1 MVIDNIYIVIPAYEP
16 DEKLTAVV
24 NELDDKAKYK
34 LIVVNDGSGA
44 DKNSIFESV
53 KSKAVLLEHE
63 HNRGKGAALK
73 TAFAYIKENAAGNYG
88 VITADADGQHKPA
101 DIERIAEALKENP
114 EKLIMGCR
122 KFTGSIPFRSRFGNS
137 VTRAV
142 FRFAAGVGVSDT
154 QTGLRGF
161 SGKLTDFMLG
171 LSGERYEFE
180 MNMLLEAARE
190 GIAFFEV
197 PIETVYINDNKSSHF
212 KPVRD
217 SFRIYRDILIF
228 SCSSLLSFLLDY
240 SWYSAVLFFSGNV
253 RFANISARSVSSVL
267 NFILNKKV
275 VFKNKDN
282 IFFSA
287 AKYFLLAFV
296 ILTVNTELL
305 ELMVKKL
312 KINGYIAKIAI
323 EMLMFLFSWTM
334 QRCFV
339 FKKKGLTKDE
349 K

>member
-1 MVIDNIYIVIPAYEP
+1 MDNIYIVIPAYEP

-24 NELDDKAKYK
+24 EELYNETDCK
-34 LIVVNDGSGA
+34 LIVVNDGSGE
-44 DKNSIFESV
+44 DKRAVFESINGR
-53 KSKAVLLEHE
+53 AVLLEHE

-73 TAFAYIKENAAGNYG
+73 TAFAYIKENVSGSYG
-88 VITADADGQHKPA
+88 VITADADGQHKTA
-101 DIERIAEALKENP
+101 DIMRIADALEAHP
-114 EKLIMGCR
+114 DRLIMGCR
-122 KFTGSIPFRSRFGNS
+122 KFTGDIPFRSRFGNNM
-137 VTRAV
+137 TRAV

-161 SGKLTDFMLG
+161 SGSLTNFMLG

-217 SFRIYRDILIF
+217 SLRIYRDIIKF
-228 SCSSLLSFLLDY
+228 SCSSLLSFLVDY

-323 EMLMFLFSWTM
+323 EMLMFMFSWTM

>member
-1 MVIDNIYIVIPAYEP
+1 MDNIYIVIPAYEP

-24 NELDDKAKYK
+24 EELYNETDCK
-34 LIVVNDGSGA
+34 LIVVNDGSGE
-44 DKNSIFESV
+44 DKRAVFESI
-53 KSKAVLLEHE
+53 KGRAILLEHE

-73 TAFAYIKENAAGNYG
+73 TAFAYIKENVSGSYG
-88 VITADADGQHKPA
+88 VITADADGQHKTA
-101 DIERIAEALKENP
+101 DIMRIADALEAHP
-114 EKLIMGCR
+114 DRLIMGCR
-122 KFTGSIPFRSRFGNS
+122 KFTGDIPFRSRFGNNM
-137 VTRAV
+137 TRAV
-142 FRFAAGVGVSDT
+142 FRFAAGVVVSDT

-217 SFRIYRDILIF
+217 SLRIYRDIIKF

-323 EMLMFLFSWTM
+323 EMLMFMFSWTM

>member
-1 MVIDNIYIVIPAYEP
+1 MDNIYIVIPAYEP

-24 NELDDKAKYK
+24 EELYNETDCK
-34 LIVVNDGSGA
+34 LIVVNDGSGE
-44 DKNSIFESV
+44 DKRAVFESI
-53 KSKAVLLEHE
+53 KGRAVLLEHE

-73 TAFAYIKENAAGNYG
+73 TAFAYIKENVSGSYG
-88 VITADADGQHKPA
+88 VITADADGQHKTA
-101 DIERIAEALKENP
+101 DIMRIADALEAHP
-114 EKLIMGCR
+114 DRLIMGCR
-122 KFTGSIPFRSRFGNS
+122 KFTGDIPFRSRFGNNM
-137 VTRAV
+137 TRAV

-161 SGKLTDFMLG
+161 SGKLTNFMLG

-180 MNMLLEAARE
+180 MNMLLEAARQ

-217 SFRIYRDILIF
+217 SLRIYRDIIKF
-228 SCSSLLSFLLDY
+228 SCSSLLSFLVDY

-323 EMLMFLFSWTM
+323 EMIMFMFSWTM

>member
-1 MVIDNIYIVIPAYEP
+1 MDNIYIVIPAYEP

-24 NELDDKAKYK
+24 EELYNETDCK
-34 LIVVNDGSGA
+34 LIVVNDGSGE
-44 DKNSIFESV
+44 DKRAVFESI
-53 KSKAVLLEHE
+53 KGRAVLLEHE

-73 TAFAYIKENAAGNYG
+73 TAFAYIKENVSGSYG
-88 VITADADGQHKPA
+88 VITADADGQHKTA
-101 DIERIAEALKENP
+101 DIMRIADALEAHP
-114 EKLIMGCR
+114 DRLIMGCR
-122 KFTGSIPFRSRFGNS
+122 KFTGDIPFRSRFGNNM
-137 VTRAV
+137 TRAV

-161 SGKLTDFMLG
+161 SGSLTNFMLG

-217 SFRIYRDILIF
+217 SLRIYRDIIKF
-228 SCSSLLSFLLDY
+228 SCSSLLSFLVDY

-323 EMLMFLFSWTM
+323 EMLMFMFSWTM

>member
-1 MVIDNIYIVIPAYEP
+1 MDNIYIVIPAYEP

-24 NELDDKAKYK
+24 EELYNETDCK
-34 LIVVNDGSGA
+34 LIVVNDGSGE
-44 DKNSIFESV
+44 DKRAVFESI
-53 KSKAVLLEHE
+53 KGRAVLLEHE

-73 TAFAYIKENAAGNYG
+73 TAFAYIKENVSGSYG
-88 VITADADGQHKPA
+88 VITADADGQHKTA
-101 DIERIAEALKENP
+101 DIMRIADALEAHP
-114 EKLIMGCR
+114 DRLIMGCR
-122 KFTGSIPFRSRFGNS
+122 KFTGDIPFRSRFGNNM
-137 VTRAV
+137 TRAV

-161 SGKLTDFMLG
+161 SGSLTNFMLG

-217 SFRIYRDILIF
+217 SLRIYRDIIKF
-228 SCSSLLSFLLDY
+228 SCSSLLSFLVDY
-240 SWYSAVLFFSGNV
+240 LLFSVIFSLSGSKTVSNLT
-253 RFANISARSVSSVL
+253 ARVFSSIF
-267 NFILNKKV
+267 NFMLNKKL
-275 VFKNKDN
+275 VFGNKEN
-282 IFFSA
+282 LAKSA
-287 AKYFLLAFV
+287 LKYFSLAAV
-296 ILTVNTELL
+296 ILAVNTLLL
-305 ELMVKKL
+305 ELLARYAVK
-312 KINGYIAKIAI
+312 NAYIAKII
-323 EMLMFLFSWTM
+323 VEVLLFMFSWTM

>member
-1 MVIDNIYIVIPAYEP
+1 MDNIYIVIPAYEP

-24 NELDDKAKYK
+24 EELYNETDCK
-34 LIVVNDGSGA
+34 LIVVNDGSGE
-44 DKNSIFESV
+44 DKRAVFESI
-53 KSKAVLLEHE
+53 KGRAVLLEHE

-73 TAFAYIKENAAGNYG
+73 TAFAYIKENVSGSYG
-88 VITADADGQHKPA
+88 VITADADGQHKTA
-101 DIERIAEALKENP
+101 DIMRIADALEAHP
-114 EKLIMGCR
+114 DRLIMGCR
-122 KFTGSIPFRSRFGNS
+122 KFTGDIPFRSRFGNNM
-137 VTRAV
+137 TRAV

-161 SGKLTDFMLG
+161 SGSLTDFMLG

-217 SFRIYRDILIF
+217 SLRIYRDIIKF
-228 SCSSLLSFLLDY
+228 SCSSLLSFLVDY
-240 SWYSAVLFFSGNV
+240 LLFSVIFSLSGSKAVSNLTARVFSSI
-253 RFANISARSVSSVL
+253 F
-267 NFILNKKV
+267 NFMLNKKL
-275 VFKNKDN
+275 VFGNKESLAK
-282 IFFSA
+282 SA
-287 AKYFLLAFV
+287 LKYFSLAAV
-296 ILTVNTELL
+296 ILAVNTLLL
-305 ELMVKKL
+305 ELLARYAVK
-312 KINGYIAKIAI
+312 NAYIAKII
-323 EMLMFLFSWTM
+323 VEVLLFMFSWTM

>member
-1 MVIDNIYIVIPAYEP
+1 MDNIYIVIPAYEP

-24 NELDDKAKYK
+24 EELYNETDCK
-34 LIVVNDGSGA
+34 LIVVNDGSGE
-44 DKNSIFESV
+44 DKRAVFESI
-53 KSKAVLLEHE
+53 KGRAVLLEHE

-73 TAFAYIKENAAGNYG
+73 TAFAYIKENVSGSYG
-88 VITADADGQHKPA
+88 VITADADGQHKTA
-101 DIERIAEALKENP
+101 DIMRIADALEAHP
-114 EKLIMGCR
+114 DRLIMGCR
-122 KFTGSIPFRSRFGNS
+122 KFTGDIPFRSRFGNNM
-137 VTRAV
+137 TRAV

-161 SGKLTDFMLG
+161 SGSLTDFMLG

-217 SFRIYRDILIF
+217 SLRIYRDIIKF
-228 SCSSLLSFLLDY
+228 SCSSLLSFLVDY
-240 SWYSAVLFFSGNV
+240 LLFSVIFLLSGSKTISNLTARVFSSI
-253 RFANISARSVSSVL
+253 F
-267 NFILNKKV
+267 NFMLNKKL
-275 VFKNKDN
+275 VFGNKESLAK
-282 IFFSA
+282 SA
-287 AKYFLLAFV
+287 LKYFSLAAV
-296 ILTVNTELL
+296 ILAVNTLLL
-305 ELMVKKL
+305 ELLARYAVK
-312 KINGYIAKIAI
+312 NAYIAKII
-323 EMLMFLFSWTM
+323 VEVLLFMFSWTM

>member
-1 MVIDNIYIVIPAYEP
+1 MDNIYIVIPAYEP

-24 NELDDKAKYK
+24 EELYNETDCK
-34 LIVVNDGSGA
+34 LIVVNDGSGE
-44 DKNSIFESV
+44 DKRAVFESI
-53 KSKAVLLEHE
+53 KGRAVLLEHE

-73 TAFAYIKENAAGNYG
+73 TAFAYIKENVSGSYG
-88 VITADADGQHKPA
+88 VITADADGQHKTA
-101 DIERIAEALKENP
+101 DIMRIADALEAHP
-114 EKLIMGCR
+114 DRLIMGCR
-122 KFTGSIPFRSRFGNS
+122 KFTGDIPFRSRFGNNM
-137 VTRAV
+137 TRAV

-161 SGKLTDFMLG
+161 SGKLTNFMLG

-180 MNMLLEAARE
+180 MNMLLEAARQ

-217 SFRIYRDILIF
+217 SLRIYRDIIKF
-228 SCSSLLSFLLDY
+228 SCSSLLSFLVDY

-287 AKYFLLAFV
+287 AKYSLLAFV

-305 ELMVKKL
+305 ELTVKKL
-312 KINGYIAKIAI
+312 KINGYIEKIAI
-323 EMLMFLFSWTM
+323 EMIMFMFSWTM

>member
-1 MVIDNIYIVIPAYEP
+1 MDNIYIVIPAYEP

-24 NELDDKAKYK
+24 EELYNETDCK
-34 LIVVNDGSGA
+34 LIVVNDGSGE
-44 DKNSIFESV
+44 DKRAVFESI
-53 KSKAVLLEHE
+53 KGRAVLLEHE

-73 TAFAYIKENAAGNYG
+73 TAFAYIKENVSGSYG
-88 VITADADGQHKPA
+88 VITADADGQHKTA
-101 DIERIAEALKENP
+101 DIMRIADALEAHP
-114 EKLIMGCR
+114 DRLIMGCR
-122 KFTGSIPFRSRFGNS
+122 KFTGDIPFRSRFGNNM
-137 VTRAV
+137 TRAV

-161 SGKLTDFMLG
+161 SGSLTDFMLG

-217 SFRIYRDILIF
+217 SLRIYRDIIKF
-228 SCSSLLSFLLDY
+228 SCSSLLSFLVDY

-323 EMLMFLFSWTM
+323 EMLMFMFSWTM

>member
-1 MVIDNIYIVIPAYEP
+1 MDNIYIVIPAYEP

-24 NELDDKAKYK
+24 EELYNETDCK
-34 LIVVNDGSGA
+34 LIVVNDGSGE
-44 DKNSIFESV
+44 DKRAVFESI
-53 KSKAVLLEHE
+53 KGRAVLLEHE

-73 TAFAYIKENAAGNYG
+73 TAFAYIKENVSGSYG
-88 VITADADGQHKPA
+88 VITADADGQHKTA
-101 DIERIAEALKENP
+101 DIMRIADALEAHP
-114 EKLIMGCR
+114 DRLIMGCR
-122 KFTGSIPFRSRFGNS
+122 KFTGDIPFRSRFGNNM
-137 VTRAV
+137 TRAV

-161 SGKLTDFMLG
+161 SGSLTNFMLG
-171 LSGERYEFE
+171 LSGERYEYE

-217 SFRIYRDILIF
+217 SLRIYRDIIKF
-228 SCSSLLSFLLDY
+228 SCSSLLSFLVDY
-240 SWYSAVLFFSGNV
+240 LLFSVIFSLSGSKT
-253 RFANISARSVSSVL
+253 ISNLTARVFSSIF
-267 NFILNKKV
+267 NFMLNKKL
-275 VFKNKDN
+275 VFGNKEGLAK
-282 IFFSA
+282 SA
-287 AKYFLLAFV
+287 LKYFSLAAV
-296 ILTVNTELL
+296 ILAVNTLLL
-305 ELMVKKL
+305 ELLARYAVK
-312 KINGYIAKIAI
+312 NAYIAKII
-323 EMLMFLFSWTM
+323 VEILLFMFSWTM

>member
-1 MVIDNIYIVIPAYEP
+1 MDNIYIVIPAYEP

-24 NELDDKAKYK
+24 EELYNETDCK
-34 LIVVNDGSGA
+34 LIVVNDGSGE
-44 DKNSIFESV
+44 DKRAVFESI
-53 KSKAVLLEHE
+53 KGRAVLLEHE

-73 TAFAYIKENAAGNYG
+73 TAFAYIKENVSGSYG
-88 VITADADGQHKPA
+88 VITADADGQHKTA
-101 DIERIAEALKENP
+101 DIMRIADALEAHP
-114 EKLIMGCR
+114 DRLIMGCR
-122 KFTGSIPFRSRFGNS
+122 KFTGDIPFRSRFGNNM
-137 VTRAV
+137 TRAV

-161 SGKLTDFMLG
+161 SGSLTNFMLG

-217 SFRIYRDILIF
+217 SLRIYRDIIKF
-228 SCSSLLSFLLDY
+228 SCSSLLSFLVDY

>member
-1 MVIDNIYIVIPAYEP
+1 MDNIYIVIPAYEP

-24 NELDDKAKYK
+24 EELYNETDCK
-34 LIVVNDGSGA
+34 LIVVNDGSGE
-44 DKNSIFESV
+44 DKRAVFESI
-53 KSKAVLLEHE
+53 KGRAVLLEHE

-73 TAFAYIKENAAGNYG
+73 TAFAYIKENVSGSYG
-88 VITADADGQHKPA
+88 VITADADGQHKTA
-101 DIERIAEALKENP
+101 DIMRIADALEAHP
-114 EKLIMGCR
+114 DRLIMGCR
-122 KFTGSIPFRSRFGNS
+122 KFTGDIPFRSRFGNNM
-137 VTRAV
+137 TRAV

-161 SGKLTDFMLG
+161 SGSLTNFMLG
-171 LSGERYEFE
+171 LSGERYEYE

-217 SFRIYRDILIF
+217 SLRIYRDIIKF
-228 SCSSLLSFLLDY
+228 SCSSLLSFLVDY
-240 SWYSAVLFFSGNV
+240 LLFSVIFSLSGSKT
-253 RFANISARSVSSVL
+253 ISNLTARVFSSIF
-267 NFILNKKV
+267 NFMLNKKL
-275 VFKNKDN
+275 VFGNKEN
-282 IFFSA
+282 LAKSA
-287 AKYFLLAFV
+287 LKYFSLAAV
-296 ILTVNTELL
+296 ILAVNTLLL
-305 ELMVKKL
+305 ELLARYAVK
-312 KINGYIAKIAI
+312 NAYIAKII
-323 EMLMFLFSWTM
+323 VEVLLFMFSWTM

>member
-1 MVIDNIYIVIPAYEP
+1 MDNIYIVIPAYEP

-24 NELDDKAKYK
+24 EELYNETDCK
-34 LIVVNDGSGA
+34 LIVVNDGSGE
-44 DKNSIFESV
+44 DKRAVFESI
-53 KSKAVLLEHE
+53 KGRAVLLEHE

-73 TAFAYIKENAAGNYG
+73 TAFAYIKENVSGSYG
-88 VITADADGQHKPA
+88 VITADADGQHKTA
-101 DIERIAEALKENP
+101 DIMRIADALEAHP
-114 EKLIMGCR
+114 DRLIMGCR
-122 KFTGSIPFRSRFGNS
+122 KFTGDIPFRSRFGNNM
-137 VTRAV
+137 TRAV
-142 FRFAAGVGVSDT
+142 FRFAAGVVVSDT

-217 SFRIYRDILIF
+217 SLRIYRDIIKF
-228 SCSSLLSFLLDY
+228 SCSSLLSFLVDY

-323 EMLMFLFSWTM
+323 EMLMFMFSWTM

>member
-1 MVIDNIYIVIPAYEP
+1 MDNIYIVIPAYEP

-24 NELDDKAKYK
+24 EELYNETDCK
-34 LIVVNDGSGA
+34 LIVVNDGSGE
-44 DKNSIFESV
+44 DKRAVFESI
-53 KSKAVLLEHE
+53 KGRAVLLEHE

-73 TAFAYIKENAAGNYG
+73 TAFAYIKENVSGSYG
-88 VITADADGQHKPA
+88 VITADADGQHKTA
-101 DIERIAEALKENP
+101 DIMRIADALEAHP
-114 EKLIMGCR
+114 DRLIMGCR
-122 KFTGSIPFRSRFGNS
+122 KFTGDIPFRSRFGNNM
-137 VTRAV
+137 TRAV

-161 SGKLTDFMLG
+161 SESLTNFMLG

-217 SFRIYRDILIF
+217 SLRIYRDIIKF

-240 SWYSAVLFFSGNV
+240 LLFSVIFSLSGSK
-253 RFANISARSVSSVL
+253 AISNLTARVFSSIF
-267 NFILNKKV
+267 NFMLNKKL
-275 VFKNKDN
+275 VFGNKESLAK
-282 IFFSA
+282 SA
-287 AKYFLLAFV
+287 LKYFSLAAV
-296 ILTVNTELL
+296 ILAVNTLLL
-305 ELMVKKL
+305 ELLARYAVK
-312 KINGYIAKIAI
+312 NAYIAKII
-323 EMLMFLFSWTM
+323 VEVLLFMFSWTM

>member
-1 MVIDNIYIVIPAYEP
+1 MDNIYIVIPAYEP

-24 NELDDKAKYK
+24 EELYNETDCK
-34 LIVVNDGSGA
+34 LIVVNDGSGE
-44 DKNSIFESV
+44 DKRAVFESI
-53 KSKAVLLEHE
+53 KGRAVLLEHE

-73 TAFAYIKENAAGNYG
+73 TAFAYIKENVSGSYG
-88 VITADADGQHKPA
+88 VITADADGQHKTA
-101 DIERIAEALKENP
+101 DIMRIADALEVHP
-114 EKLIMGCR
+114 DRLIMGCR
-122 KFTGSIPFRSRFGNS
+122 KFTGDIPFRSRFGNNM
-137 VTRAV
+137 TRAV

-161 SGKLTDFMLG
+161 SGSLTNFMLG

-217 SFRIYRDILIF
+217 SLRIYRDIIKF
-228 SCSSLLSFLLDY
+228 SCSSLLSFLVDY
-240 SWYSAVLFFSGNV
+240 LLFSVIFSLSGSKAVSNLT
-253 RFANISARSVSSVL
+253 ARVLSSIF
-267 NFILNKKV
+267 NFMLNKKL
-275 VFKNKDN
+275 VFGNKEN
-282 IFFSA
+282 LAKSA
-287 AKYFLLAFV
+287 LKYFSLAAV
-296 ILTVNTELL
+296 ILTVNTLLL
-305 ELMVKKL
+305 ELLARYAVK
-312 KINGYIAKIAI
+312 NAYIAKII
-323 EMLMFLFSWTM
+323 VEVLLFMFSWTM

>member
-1 MVIDNIYIVIPAYEP
+1 MDNIYIVIPAYEP

-24 NELDDKAKYK
+24 EELYNETDCK
-34 LIVVNDGSGA
+34 LIVVNDGSGE
-44 DKNSIFESV
+44 DKRAVFESI
-53 KSKAVLLEHE
+53 KGRAVLLEHE

-73 TAFAYIKENAAGNYG
+73 TAFAYIKENVSGSYG
-88 VITADADGQHKPA
+88 VITADADGQHKTS
-101 DIERIAEALKENP
+101 DIMRIADALEAHP
-114 EKLIMGCR
+114 DRLIMGCR
-122 KFTGSIPFRSRFGNS
+122 KFTGDIPFRSRFGNNM
-137 VTRAV
+137 TRAV

-161 SGKLTDFMLG
+161 SGSLTNFMLG

-217 SFRIYRDILIF
+217 SLRIYRDIIKF
-228 SCSSLLSFLLDY
+228 SCSSLLSFLVDY
-240 SWYSAVLFFSGNV
+240 LLFSVIFSLSGSKTVSNLT
-253 RFANISARSVSSVL
+253 ARVFSSIF
-267 NFILNKKV
+267 NFMLNKKL
-275 VFKNKDN
+275 VFGNKESLAK
-282 IFFSA
+282 SA
-287 AKYFLLAFV
+287 LKYFSLAAV
-296 ILTVNTELL
+296 ILAVNTLLL
-305 ELMVKKL
+305 ELLARYAVK
-312 KINGYIAKIAI
+312 NAYIAKII
-323 EMLMFLFSWTM
+323 VEVLLFMFSWTM

>member
-1 MVIDNIYIVIPAYEP
+1 MDNIYIVIPAYEP

-24 NELDDKAKYK
+24 EELYNETDCK
-34 LIVVNDGSGA
+34 LIVVNDGSGE
-44 DKNSIFESV
+44 DKRAVFESI
-53 KSKAVLLEHE
+53 KGRAVLLEHE

-73 TAFAYIKENAAGNYG
+73 TAFAYIKENVSGSYG
-88 VITADADGQHKPA
+88 VITADADGQHKTA
-101 DIERIAEALKENP
+101 DIMRIADALEVHP
-114 EKLIMGCR
+114 DRLIMGCR
-122 KFTGSIPFRSRFGNS
+122 KFTGDIPFRSRFGNNM
-137 VTRAV
+137 TRAV

-217 SFRIYRDILIF
+217 SLRIYRDIIKF
-228 SCSSLLSFLLDY
+228 SCSSLLSFLVDY
-240 SWYSAVLFFSGNV
+240 LLFSVIFSLSGSKAVSNLT
-253 RFANISARSVSSVL
+253 ARVLSSIF
-267 NFILNKKV
+267 NFMLNKKL
-275 VFKNKDN
+275 VFGNKEN
-282 IFFSA
+282 LAKSA
-287 AKYFLLAFV
+287 LKYFSLAAV
-296 ILTVNTELL
+296 ILTVNTLLL
-305 ELMVKKL
+305 ELLARYAVK
-312 KINGYIAKIAI
+312 NAYIAKII
-323 EMLMFLFSWTM
+323 VEVLLFMFSWTM

>member
-1 MVIDNIYIVIPAYEP
+1 MDNIYIVIPAYEP

-24 NELDDKAKYK
+24 EELYNETDCK
-34 LIVVNDGSGA
+34 LIVVNDGSGE
-44 DKNSIFESV
+44 DKRAVFESI
-53 KSKAVLLEHE
+53 KGRAVLLEHE

-73 TAFAYIKENAAGNYG
+73 TAFAYIKENVSGSYG
-88 VITADADGQHKPA
+88 VITADADGQHKTA
-101 DIERIAEALKENP
+101 DIMRIADALEAHP
-114 EKLIMGCR
+114 DRLIMGCR
-122 KFTGSIPFRSRFGNS
+122 KFTGDIPFRSRFGNNM
-137 VTRAV
+137 TRAV

-161 SGKLTDFMLG
+161 SGSLTNFMLG

-217 SFRIYRDILIF
+217 SLRIYRDIIKF
-228 SCSSLLSFLLDY
+228 SCSSLLSFLVDY
-240 SWYSAVLFFSGNV
+240 LLFSVIFSLSGSKT
-253 RFANISARSVSSVL
+253 ISNLTARVFSSIF
-267 NFILNKKV
+267 NFMLNKKL
-275 VFKNKDN
+275 VFGNKESLAK
-282 IFFSA
+282 SA
-287 AKYFLLAFV
+287 LKYFSLAAV
-296 ILTVNTELL
+296 ILAVNTLLL
-305 ELMVKKL
+305 ELLARYAVK
-312 KINGYIAKIAI
+312 NAYIAKII
-323 EMLMFLFSWTM
+323 VEVLLFMFSWTM